1 MLNPGGME
9 TPEVLKGRS
18 AAAIDMVGCSNTES
32 AALLKCLQ
40 ALPAALLVNTT
51 HTFEA
56 SVCQYHVRRAH
67 RNKCNFSGS
76 TFRFARTFMLVHET
90 KE

>member
-1 MLNPGGME
+1 ME

-56 SVCQYHVRRAH
+56 SITYEGLTG
-67 RNKCNFSGS
+67 RNVIFQEPSLGL
-76 TFRFARTFMLVHET
+76 LVILC
-90 KE
+90 